1 MTNPNTDGPSYI
13 RVSDQYSNGDPFGY
27 VEGDHFVMI
36 GPAENTAYLVDAQD
50 EISSINQPISEVTKE
65 EIIAQIN
72 AVYPAVGF
80 LTYQVKTYSV
90 GDKVN
95 IGGEV

>member
-1 MTNPNTDGPSYI
+1 MRNPNTDGPNYT
-13 RVSDQYSNGDPFGY
+13 RVSNFFSSGDPFGY
-27 VEGDHFVMI
+27 VEGDHFVII
-36 GPAENTAYLVDAQD
+36 GPEENKAYLVDAQD
-50 EISSINQPISEVTKE
+50 EISSINQSIDQASKE

-72 AVYPAVGF
+72 AVYPSVGF
-80 LTYQVKTYSV
+80 LTYQIKSYSV

>member
-1 MTNPNTDGPSYI
+1 MKNPNADGPSYI
-13 RVSDQYSNGDPFGY
+13 RVSHFFNYGDPFGY
-27 VEGDHFVMI
+27 IEGDHFVII
-36 GPAENTAYLVDAQD
+36 GPEENKAYLVDAQD
-50 EISSINQPISEVTKE
+50 EISRVNQSIDQASNE
-65 EIIAQIN
+65 EIVAQVN

-80 LTYQVKTYSV
+80 LTWQIKSLSV